1 MKTCIFFGHRDCF
14 GLDEAVV
21 KGAIEEL
28 IQQGVEEFLVG
39 HQGQFDGMVHRCLK
53 SLKVQY
59 PQIKYWVVLAYL
71 PTEKR
76 EYEDMSD
83 TIYPEIEGHPKFA
96 IERRNRYLIDLADI
110 CLCYVNRSWGGA
122 YKFACMAKRRG
133 LTVRNLGKAAI
144 ECSLPRGSKK

>member
-1 MKTCIFFGHRDCF
+1 MLVCTFFGHRDCF
-14 GLDEAVV
+14 GLDAAVV
-21 KGAIEEL
+21 RGAIEEL

-39 HQGQFDGMVHRCLK
+39 HQGQFDGMVRRCLK

-96 IERRNRYLIDLADI
+96 IERRNRYLIDNANI
-110 CLCYVNRSWGGA
+110 IICYVNRLCGGA
-122 YKFACMAKRRG
+122 YKFARMAKRRG
-133 LTVRNLGKAAI
+133 LTVINLGKAN
-144 ECSLPRGSKK
+144 LDGD